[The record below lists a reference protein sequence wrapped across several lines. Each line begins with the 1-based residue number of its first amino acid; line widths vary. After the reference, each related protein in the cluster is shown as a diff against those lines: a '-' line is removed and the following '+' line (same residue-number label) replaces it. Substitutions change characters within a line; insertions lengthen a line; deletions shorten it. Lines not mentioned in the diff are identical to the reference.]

1 MPVVSNTSP
10 LIWLSKI
17 GKISLLK
24 ELYGEVVIPEEVY
37 RESVER
43 GLQEG
48 FSDALVIKEGVNQG
62 WIKISGLSESG
73 SLLCQRI
80 MEHALEIHL
89 GEVQAIILARETN
102 ILLLIDESTGRAF
115 AEAWSLEV
123 RGTIHVVLKALREEL
138 LDKDG
143 TREAVL
149 QLIDKGFRIE
159 PRLLARVLREIEGFV
174 PRPSSSPP
182 SLDYF

>member
-10 LIWLSKI
+10 LIWLSKV
-17 GKISLLK
+17 GKIHLLK
-24 ELYGEVVIPEEVY
+24 VLYGEVVIPEEVY
-37 RESVER
+37 REAVER

-48 FSDALVIKEGVNQG
+48 FSDALVIKEGVDEG

-73 SLLCQRI
+73 DLLCQKI

-89 GEVQAIILARETN
+89 GEVQAIILAREAN
-102 ILLLIDESTGRAF
+102 MLLLMDESSGRAF
-115 AEAWSLEV
+115 AEAWGLEV
-123 RGTIHVVLKALREEL
+123 RGTIHVILRALREEL
-138 LDKDG
+138 LSKNEV
-143 TREAVL
+143 REAVL

-174 PRPSSSPP
+174 PRHSSSPP
-182 SLDYF
+182 SLDCL